1 MSHFRLPRI
10 RVAAVLPKDDSLLM
24 VRHRKGDKSYWM
36 LPGGGLDYGETFEQ
50 CAIREIAEET
60 GLEITIERLLYLSEA
75 ICPRGTRHV
84 VNAYMLGRIEGGEI
98 RLPSEDVID
107 AVEFIPV
114 SELSEITVYPPIASQ
129 LQQAHRSGYEGGI
142 LHLGSMWVD

>member
-1 MSHFRLPRI
+1 MSHFRQPRI
-10 RVAAVLPKDDSLLM
+10 RVAAILPQGDALLL
-24 VRHRKGDKSYWM
+24 VRHRKGDRAYWM

-60 GLEITIERLLYLSEA
+60 GLDIKIDRLLYLSEA

-84 VNAYMLGRIEGGEI
+84 VNAYMLGTIEGGTI
-98 RLPSEDVID
+98 CLPPEDIID

-114 SELSEITVYPPIASQ
+114 GQLNEITLYPPIAEQ
-129 LQQAHRSGYEGGI
+129 LQAAHSVGYQGGI